1 MPTFLKNLEL
11 EELSLVDKPANPLAF
26 APLYKRDTS
35 SEGETMTE
43 EVVKMT
49 DDQQAEMDKMSK
61 PMKDKMKMY
70 MDKGMSYDKAKAM
83 CNEEMKKSLE
93 EEVETLKAENERLR
107 KGLLDEGYVIK
118 ADTIEKKAEEEFI
131 EVEGEQVNKAD
142 IPAPILK
149 RLEEAEVEKAEAAVA
164 KKAEETF
171 PNMKPEVGKAI
182 VKADFEDD
190 ILAALMALDG
200 LMGEQMDEVG
210 KTASTD
216 GDMTDPNE
224 KLNALAKKYAEEHET
239 TFHKAYAEVVKTDAG
254 KALTKEIYK
263 KD

>member
-1 MPTFLKNLEL
+1 MPTELIKLNLT
-11 EELSLVDKPANPLAF
+11 ELSLVDRPANPLAM
-26 APLYKRDTS
+26 APIFKADTS
-35 SEGETMTE
+35 NGEDMTE
-43 EVVKMT
+43 ETEKMSE
-49 DDQQAEMDKMSK
+49 EMDEKIK
-61 PMKDKMKMY
+61 AYMKEKECTRKEAEEALMKSF
-70 MDKGMSYDKAKAM
+70 D
-83 CNEEMKKSLE
+83 
-93 EEVETLKAENERLR
+93 ETQALKAENERLR

-190 ILAALMALDG
+190 ILAALMALDE